1 MRKMGDF
8 LLNDFGEVLL
18 EIASGFNFQHDIL
31 LEVNELAQSAVLKSE
46 DNTFNIDYVHRELM
60 LPLKRN
66 RYLFVVERNNQFYAM
81 KSKLAKVIFVE

>member
-1 MRKMGDF
+1 MGVF

-46 DNTFNIDYVHRELM
+46 DRSFNIDFVHRELM

-66 RYLFVVERNNQFYAM
+66 RYLFVVERNNQFYAIN
-81 KSKLAKVIFVE
+81 SRLCKVVFIQ